1 MNSGL
6 IQFSGFLSRAQP
18 SLPRPSTASPRI
30 PSPFAA
36 PPRRP
41 STGHPHY
48 AAHAIPQAV
57 AASRSCAHFAAPIP
71 PVPAASPARA
81 PPATHSSPLSLRWL
95 RSVCGTSTPSLPASA
110 RALLHRAASDREIP
124 SPSSIVATPTNQ
136 PAPKPLSS
144 SPKSPARSRPRV
156 RSLFFLPHT
165 SPACRFR
172 FSTASSPPPQ
182 TPPNLPRRLFRTP
195 RPALSQSPAPAP
207 RPPLVVL
214 PRFHPARTPPPTFLR
229 PVACLISFA
238 DPAPSLPSPA
248 P

>member
-6 IQFSGFLSRAQP
+6 IQFSGFLSRAP
-18 SLPRPSTASPRI
+18 LLLLRSSTASPRI

-36 PPRRP
+36 PLRRP
-41 STGHPHY
+41 SAGRRHL
-48 AAHAIPQAV
+48 AARAILPAA
-57 AASRSCAHFAAPIP
+57 AASKSCAHFVAPIP

-81 PPATHSSPLSLRWL
+81 PPATHSSRLSFRWL
-95 RSVCGTSTPSLPASA
+95 RLVCGTSRPSRPAFAAVLP
-110 RALLHRAASDREIP
+110 HRAASDPGIP
-124 SPSSIVATPTNQ
+124 LHFLIAETPACPPT
-136 PAPKPLSS
+136 PKLSS
-144 SPKSPARSRPRV
+144 SSRKSPARSRPRV

-172 FSTASSPPPQ
+172 FSTASSPPPR

-195 RPALSQSPAPAP
+195 RPALSQSPLPAP